1 MTKRINGVGDNWHI
15 HDTSRST
22 YNIAYDDLRPNTSG
36 AENTT
41 SYPMDILSNGIK
53 WRQGGSDGNE
63 SGADYIFAAFAENPF
78 KYALAR

>member
-1 MTKRINGVGDNWHI
+1 MTKRINGAGDNWHI

-22 YNIAYDDLRPNTSG
+22 YNIAYADLRPNTVD

-63 SGADYIFAAFAENPF
+63 SGADYIFAAFSESPF
-78 KYALAR
+78 KNALAR

>member
-1 MTKRINGVGDNWHI
+1 MTKRTDGAGDNWHI

-22 YNIAYDDLRPNTSG
+22 YNIAYADLRPNTSD

-41 SYPMDILSNGIK
+41 AYPMDILSNGIK

-63 SGADYIFAAFAENPF
+63 SGATYIYAAFAENPF
-78 KYALAR
+78 KNALAR